1 MNSPVSQR
9 LFSRRTAR
17 KSFVATAFLA
27 ALLSLGVAAFAQND
41 QSAPPPPPASDQPSG
56 QPGAG
61 KHMGGRPMMSVDDQ
75 VKHLSKKLN
84 LSSDQQAK
92 LKPILE
98 DQRTQME
105 AVHNDASLS
114 RQDRMSKM
122 QDLRKSSDE
131 QIKAVLNPD
140 QQKNFDKMRSE
151 QQERMKNWH
160 KGGDAAPPAGDTQ
173 Q

>member
-1 MNSPVSQR
+1 MNSPVSKG

-27 ALLSLGVAAFAQND
+27 ALLSLGVAAFAQD

-61 KHMGGRPMMSVDDQ
+61 RHMGGRPMMSVDDQ

-105 AVHNDASLS
+105 AAHNDASLS
-114 RQDRMSKM
+114 KQDRMSKM

-140 QQKNFDKMRSE
+140 QQKNFDKMRAE
-151 QQERMKNWH
+151 QQEHMKNWH
-160 KGGDAAPPAGDTQ
+160 KGGDAAPPAGDSQ